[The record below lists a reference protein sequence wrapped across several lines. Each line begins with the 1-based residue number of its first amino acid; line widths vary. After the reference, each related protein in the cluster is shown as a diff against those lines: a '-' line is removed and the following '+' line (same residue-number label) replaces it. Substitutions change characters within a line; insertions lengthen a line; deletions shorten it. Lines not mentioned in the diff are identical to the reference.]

1 MGEVAQLV
9 VVDVPILLLGQILER
24 TGFVLAHRRQ

>member
-9 VVDVPILLLGQILER
+9 VVDVPIVLLGRILGR